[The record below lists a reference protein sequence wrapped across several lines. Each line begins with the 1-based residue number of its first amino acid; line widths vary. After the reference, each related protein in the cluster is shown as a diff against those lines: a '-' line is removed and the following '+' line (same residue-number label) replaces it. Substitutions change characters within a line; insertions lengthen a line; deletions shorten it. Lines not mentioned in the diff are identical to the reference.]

1 MSTLTRTSLQTLGQ
15 RVAEAG
21 VDVDPSA
28 LDSLAATAQ
37 AAGVSSV
44 LIEVLLDDHAPSVVR
59 LRAFERVT
67 CALSRLVYAP
77 TRASVTI
84 AA

>member
-1 MSTLTRTSLQTLGQ
+1 MSTLNRTSLQTLGQ

-21 VDVDPSA
+21 VDVDPTA

-37 AAGVSSV
+37 AAGVSPV

-67 CALSRLVYAP
+67 CALSRFIYAP